1 MSKSND
7 IRKDIVNMCYKAKTS
22 HIGSALSCV
31 EILDSLYFHVANI
44 TKENINSPT
53 RDRVIL
59 SKGHACACLYATLFE
74 KGIIS
79 KEILD
84 KYAVDN
90 GQFPIHLDRSSA
102 DGIDVSSGSLGH
114 GLPLAIGIDT
124 ANKLNGINSKIYVVA
139 GDGEMQEGS
148 MWEAIEYISS
158 RKMKDIVLIVDYNNF
173 QSSDPTKT
181 IINELDIN
189 KILKSFD
196 IDVFE
201 VDGHNIDELT
211 KVLKKETKNPKVVVA
226 KTIKGKSLSFME
238 NTLKSH
244 YMKITDELYKQAIEE
259 LTKGDK

>member
-1 MSKSND
+1 MTKSND

-31 EILDSLYFHVANI
+31 EILETLYFNVANI
-44 TKENINSPT
+44 TKENVNNPA

-79 KEILD
+79 KETLD
-84 KYAVDN
+84 LYAVDN
-90 GQFPIHLDRSSA
+90 GQLPIHLDMTSA

-114 GLPLAIGIDT
+114 GLPLAVGIDT

-158 RKMKDIVLIVDYNNF
+158 RKLKDITLIVDYNNF
-173 QSSDPTKT
+173 QGSDPTKNIT
-181 IINELDIN
+181 NELSIA
-189 KILKSFD
+189 KRFESFD

-201 VDGHNIDELT
+201 VDGHNVEELT

-226 KTIKGKSLSFME
+226 KTLKGKGLSFME

-244 YMKITDELYKQAIEE
+244 YMKITDDLYKQAMEE
-259 LTKGDK
+259 LNKGDK